1 MPTKGEKIMI
11 DIEKQNKLG
20 KVLFSKKKM
29 ETRNYSSL
37 DKYFIAKNNR
47 DTSAMLMA
55 YCFIFGTYDIINS
68 SNFSYSMMERMF
80 NFVIGI
86 MMMMLIAYS
95 LDSYVEN
102 DRDVNTMEKVLDL
115 EDAEKVKVR

>member
-1 MPTKGEKIMI
+1 MI
-11 DIEKQNKLG
+11 DIEKQSKFG
-20 KVLFSKKKM
+20 KGPFSKKKM

-47 DTSAMLMA
+47 DTSALLMA
-55 YCFIFGTYDIINS
+55 YSFFYGTVDIIRS
-68 SNFSYSMMERMF
+68 SNFSYSMMDRMF

-86 MMMMLIAYS
+86 FVMSIFAYS